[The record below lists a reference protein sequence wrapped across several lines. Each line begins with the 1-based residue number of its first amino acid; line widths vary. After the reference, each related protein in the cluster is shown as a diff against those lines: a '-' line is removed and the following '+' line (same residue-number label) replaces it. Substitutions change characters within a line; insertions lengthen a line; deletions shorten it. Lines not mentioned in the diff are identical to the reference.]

1 MEPLADTATLRRL
14 TGAPWSD
21 EHAARDALLAASGQ
35 VRSYCGWSISAE
47 DHATAVVDS
56 DGGRVVTIP
65 CLHVTDVHEVYVR
78 GTLDEPVTDF
88 EWSTSGVLYR
98 AGRWACGLRGV
109 RVVYS
114 GGYDE
119 TPPELVAV
127 VCGLAGRVSGAVP
140 GGVASWSVGAQTVTF
155 NTDAAPGL
163 STVELSVLDRYRIF
177 GS

>member
-1 MEPLADTATLRRL
+1 MAPLATVEQLRRL
-14 TGAPWSD
+14 TGQPWTD
-21 EHAARDALLAASGQ
+21 EPTALDALSAASGQ
-35 VRSYCGWSISAE
+35 VRTYCGWSISAE

-65 CLHVTDVHEVYVR
+65 SLLVTNVHEVYA
-78 GTLDEPVTDF
+78 LDEPVTDF
-88 EWSTSGVLYR
+88 EWSSSGVLYR
-98 AGRWACGLRGV
+98 SAGWPAALRGV

-114 GGYDE
+114 GGYAE

-127 VCGLAGRVSGAVP
+127 VCGLAGRVSGHVP
-140 GGVASWSVGAQTVTF
+140 AGVASWSVGAQTVTF

-163 STVELSVLDRYRIF
+163 STAEQAVLDRYRIF